1 MSAKQIQG
9 KVEAATELRTQTSAG
24 GVWRKGNERGIVK
37 GIDADV
43 HSTHPQRGRG
53 TEQGD
58 RHGVIRLT
66 TALILVGKERS
77 GGLDGDRGE

>member
-1 MSAKQIQG
+1 MSAKQIQV
-9 KVEAATELRTQTSAG
+9 KVGAATELRTQTSG

-43 HSTHPQRGRG
+43 HSTHPQSKK
-53 TEQGD
+53 GD

-66 TALILVGKERS
+66 TALILGGKERS
-77 GGLDGDRGE
+77 GGLDRDRGE

>member
-1 MSAKQIQG
+1 MSARQIQG
-9 KVEAATELRTQTSAG
+9 KVEAATELRTQTSG

-43 HSTHPQRGRG
+43 HSTHPQR
-53 TEQGD
+53 EGD

-66 TALILVGKERS
+66 TALILGGKERS
-77 GGLDGDRGE
+77 GGLDRDRGE